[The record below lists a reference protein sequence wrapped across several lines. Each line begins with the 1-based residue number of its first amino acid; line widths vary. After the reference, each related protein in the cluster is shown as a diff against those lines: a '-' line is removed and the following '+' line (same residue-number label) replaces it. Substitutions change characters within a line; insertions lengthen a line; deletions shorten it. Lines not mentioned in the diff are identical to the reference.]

1 MADIY
6 PRARIKVPHPLLGPT
21 RGQPSIDWPSGQGLL
36 GSRLR
41 AAIRAPAIS
50 MLMFPIPSTA
60 SWKAAGMVD
69 RNSGPSVS
77 ISVSSAGVRRR
88 PGTSAQFRRAW
99 SRMATTVA
107 ERASTELESVL
118 GKPSRV
124 RISYPPPV
132 L

>member
-6 PRARIKVPHPLLGPT
+6 PRARIKVPHSLLGPT

-41 AAIRAPAIS
+41 TAIRASAVS

-77 ISVSSAGVRRR
+77 ISVSFAGVQRR
-88 PGTSAQFRRAW
+88 PAPSAQLRRAW
-99 SRMATTVA
+99 SHMAATAA
-107 ERASTELESVL
+107 ERSATELESVL

-124 RISYPPPV
+124 RIAYPPPV
-132 L
+132 G

>member
-6 PRARIKVPHPLLGPT
+6 PRARIRVPYPLFGPT

-41 AAIRAPAIS
+41 AAIRAPAVS

-88 PGTSAQFRRAW
+88 PGPSAEFRRAW
-99 SRMATTVA
+99 SRTALTDTG
-107 ERASTELESVL
+107 RSPTELESVL

-124 RISYPPPV
+124 RISYPPLV
-132 L
+132 V

>member
-6 PRARIKVPHPLLGPT
+6 PRARIKVPYPLLGPT

-41 AAIRAPAIS
+41 AAIRAPAVS

-77 ISVSSAGVRRR
+77 ISVSFAGVRRW
-88 PGTSAQFRRAW
+88 PGPSAEFCRAW
-99 SRMATTVA
+99 SRTTPTAA
-107 ERASTELESVL
+107 ERPPTELESVL

>member
-41 AAIRAPAIS
+41 AAIRASAVS
-50 MLMFPIPSTA
+50 MPMFPIPSTA

-77 ISVSSAGVRRR
+77 ISSHPRAFGGGRERPLSSVVPGHVR
-88 PGTSAQFRRAW
+88 S
-99 SRMATTVA
+99 
-107 ERASTELESVL
+107 
-118 GKPSRV
+118 
-124 RISYPPPV
+124 
-132 L
+132 